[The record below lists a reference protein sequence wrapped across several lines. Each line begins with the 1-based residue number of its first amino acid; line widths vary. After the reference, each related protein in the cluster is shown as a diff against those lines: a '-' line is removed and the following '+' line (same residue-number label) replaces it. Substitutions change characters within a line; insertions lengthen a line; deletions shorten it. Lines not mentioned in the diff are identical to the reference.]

1 MRPIVRAAIPAAV
14 FAALVATAF
23 TGSWFRD
30 EFYYL
35 ACSRRLAWGYVDH
48 PPLSVVILWLV
59 RHTLGESLLALRV
72 VSALASAAV
81 VWLTGNIARRL
92 GAGAFGEALAMTAAA
107 VAPVM
112 LAFGTFY
119 SMNVFDILFWALAAR
134 VTIDVIDDPADRRW
148 IALGVVLGLGLLN
161 KASVLWL
168 GAGLGAGLLLTP
180 ARRLLLT
187 RGPWLAGAVAAIFLA
202 PHVWWQVQHGW
213 PTAEFIRE
221 ASRGKML
228 TNTPL
233 SFVSDQIL
241 NMHPL
246 TLPVWGA
253 GLVALLLDQ
262 RLRRWRVL
270 GIAFLAVTVIL
281 VVNRTSRSAYLT
293 PAYPMLL
300 AAGGVWWESHMQR
313 PALRV
318 LCLVVLALGG
328 LATLPL
334 AVPLLPVDT
343 YVRYSA
349 ALGMKPSTDERNELG
364 RLPQFFA
371 DRQGWDRL
379 VSDVARAWN
388 QLTPEERGRAIVMTG
403 NYGEAGAIER
413 LGGDMVAASGHNN
426 YWLWGPGSRSGDPMI
441 VLTRSREN
449 LEKEFTSV
457 EQAGETDCGDCMP
470 YENHLP
476 IFICRG
482 LKQPLTA
489 VWPRVKHFS

>member
-180 ARRLLLT
+180 ARCLLLT

>member
-1 MRPIVRAAIPAAV
+1 
-14 FAALVATAF
+14 
-23 TGSWFRD
+23 
-30 EFYYL
+30 
-35 ACSRRLAWGYVDH
+35 
-48 PPLSVVILWLV
+48 
-59 RHTLGESLLALRV
+59 
-72 VSALASAAV
+72 
-81 VWLTGNIARRL
+81 
-92 GAGAFGEALAMTAAA
+92 
-107 VAPVM
+107 
-112 LAFGTFY
+112 
-119 SMNVFDILFWALAAR
+119 
-134 VTIDVIDDPADRRW
+134 
-148 IALGVVLGLGLLN
+148 
-161 KASVLWL
+161 
-168 GAGLGAGLLLTP
+168 
-180 ARRLLLT
+180 
-187 RGPWLAGAVAAIFLA
+187 
-202 PHVWWQVQHGW
+202 
-213 PTAEFIRE
+213 
-221 ASRGKML
+221 
-228 TNTPL
+228 
-233 SFVSDQIL
+233 
-241 NMHPL
+241 
-246 TLPVWGA
+246 
-253 GLVALLLDQ
+253 
-262 RLRRWRVL
+262 
-270 GIAFLAVTVIL
+270 
-281 VVNRTSRSAYLT
+281 
-293 PAYPMLL
+293 
-300 AAGGVWWESHMQR
+300 MQR
-313 PALRV
+313 PALRA
-318 LCLVVLALGG
+318 LCLVVLVLGG

-349 ALGMKPSTDERNELG
+349 ALGMKPSTDEKNELG

>member
-48 PPLSVVILWLV
+48 PPLSVAILWLV

-349 ALGMKPSTDERNELG
+349 ALGMKPSTDEKNELG
-364 RLPQFFA
+364 RLPQFYA

-388 QLTPEERGRAIVMTG
+388 QLTPEERGRAIVVTG

-426 YWLWGPGSRSGDPMI
+426 YWLWGPGSRTGDPMI
-441 VLTRSREN
+441 VLTRSRES
-449 LEKEFTSV
+449 LEKVFTSV

-482 LKQPLTA
+482 LKEPLTA

>member
-14 FAALVATAF
+14 FVALVATAF